1 MKMLARSVLLMELF
15 TTCFALL
22 VAKDQTSNASLY
34 FGFVIV
40 ALEIL
45 ALGTLKSKIG
55 WITGWV
61 VQILMLAYGFQI
73 FTMFFTGAIFLG
85 LWIAAIVVGR
95 KGEAARAALLRA
107 SEARKEP

>member
-1 MKMLARSVLLMELF
+1 MELF

-22 VAKDQTSNASLY
+22 VAKDQSSSFSLY
-34 FGFVIV
+34 FGFSIIV
-40 ALEIL
+40 LEII

-61 VQILMLAYGFQI
+61 VQIMMLAYGFQI
-73 FTMFFTGAIFLG
+73 FTMFFIGAIFLG

-95 KGEAARAALLRA
+95 KGEAARAALNRA
-107 SEARKEP
+107 SEPRKEP

>member
-1 MKMLARSVLLMELF
+1 MELI

-22 VAKDQTSNASLY
+22 VAKDQSSSFSLY
-34 FGFVIV
+34 FGFSIIT
-40 ALEIL
+40 LEII

-61 VQILMLAYGFQI
+61 VQIMMLAYGFQI
-73 FTMFFTGAIFLG
+73 FTMFFIGAISLG

-95 KGEAARAALLRA
+95 KGEAARAALNRA
-107 SEARKEP
+107 SEPRKEP